1 LNRTIFLTLASGIA
15 VVVGVFALAAPSVL
29 LASKGITSAAAGVW
43 VREVGVLLVAVGISV
58 FMVRHH
64 ADSPTLR
71 ALLIGNLVVQLG
83 LLPLEV
89 LAYRE
94 GIITVLAGIVPNTLI
109 HGLLAG
115 GFGYY
120 AWAMRRSPT
129 A

>member
-1 LNRTIFLTLASGIA
+1 MKRAVFLTLASGIA
-15 VVVGVFALAAPSVL
+15 LAVGAFALVAPSTL
-29 LASKGITSAAAGVW
+29 LASKGISSAAAGVW

-64 ADSPTLR
+64 GDSPTLR

-83 LLPLEV
+83 LLPVEV

-94 GIITVLAGIVPNTLI
+94 GTITVLAGIVPNTLI
-109 HGLLAG
+109 HGLLAC

-120 AWAMRRSPT
+120 AWAMPKLHP